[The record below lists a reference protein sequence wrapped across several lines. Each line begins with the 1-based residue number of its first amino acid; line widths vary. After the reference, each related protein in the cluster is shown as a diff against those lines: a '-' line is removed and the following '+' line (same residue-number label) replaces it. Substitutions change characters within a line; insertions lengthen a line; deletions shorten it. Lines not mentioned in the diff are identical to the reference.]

1 MRVCIYTLS
10 ISAVLFV
17 THCSPISNCTHHRQF
32 ATAMDYVSTR
42 SCPSRHVVLVAFPF
56 GTHAAPLFA
65 LACAIAGAAPAVSL
79 SLIST
84 QRSLESLPPA
94 PVSLSL
100 VPIDDGLP
108 EAADPPASEQE
119 RISLFLSALP
129 KTLRAAMDAAVEKAR
144 GAVATCVVSDAFM
157 WMAGDEA
164 AEVGAPWIALWTGG
178 PASLFAHLRT
188 DLLRDTVGVGD
199 QVIARHDELLSF
211 VPALSAHRIRDLPE
225 GIVSGEI
232 DSLFSR
238 LLHRIGENI
247 HKAAAV
253 LFNTVRG
260 FDPVIDAEME
270 LCFPNPL
277 HLGPLHLLAPPPA
290 SCPAPDAHGCLPW
303 LDGHATAS
311 VAYVSF
317 GSVVTPSL
325 EELANLAQGL
335 EASGAAFLWSLR
347 ERARELLPR
356 GFLDRTRER
365 GLVVGWAPQQ
375 DVLRHPAVGVFVTHC
390 GWNSVLEA
398 AVAGVPMVCR
408 PFFGDQRLNGRTVAA
423 VWGIGV
429 GFEEGSMTEEGAVR
443 VLETVL
449 KSEEGKTMRAKA
461 GELKASAAKAMQ
473 PDGSSMLNFN
483 TLLGF
488 AINSLTKP
496 HK

>member
-1 MRVCIYTLS
+1 
-10 ISAVLFV
+10 
-17 THCSPISNCTHHRQF
+17 
-32 ATAMDYVSTR
+32 MDYVSPP
-42 SCPSRHVVLVAFPF
+42 SCPSPHVVLLAYPF
-56 GTHAAPLFA
+56 SSHPAVLFTLARAIADAAPH
-65 LACAIAGAAPAVSL
+65 VSL

-84 QRSLESLPPA
+84 QRSLASLHPA
-94 PVSLSL
+94 PASLSL
-100 VPIDDGLP
+100 VPITDGLP
-108 EAADPPASEQE
+108 EGEDPPEDELE

-129 KTLRAAMDAAVEKAR
+129 HSLPAAMDAAVQKAG

-164 AEVGAPWIALWTGG
+164 AAVGAPWIALWNGG
-178 PASLFAHLRT
+178 PAALFAHLWT
-188 DLLRDTVGVGD
+188 DLLRDTIGVGD

-211 VPALSAHRIRDLPE
+211 IPALSAHRIRDLPE
-225 GIVSGEI
+225 GIVSGAI
-232 DSLFSR
+232 DSLFLR
-238 LLHRIGENI
+238 HLHRMGQNI

-270 LCFPNPL
+270 PCFPNPL

-303 LDGHATAS
+303 LDGRATAS

-317 GSVVTPSL
+317 GTSITPSP
-325 EELANLAQGL
+325 EELAKLAQGL

-347 ERARELLPR
+347 ERERELLPR

-408 PFFGDQRLNGRTVAA
+408 PFLGDQRLNARTVAA

-429 GFEEGSMTEEGAVR
+429 GFEEGSMTEEGTVR

-461 GELKASAAKAMQ
+461 GELKALAAKAMQ
-473 PDGSSMLNFN
+473 PDGISMLTFK
-483 TLLGF
+483 TFLGI
-488 AINSLTKP
+488 ALDSLTIP